1 MIRSRRFPA
10 AVAAC
15 LGALVLAACGGSP
28 SAGNSGEPVG
38 DPVVGGTANVLQ
50 IGEPRSLDPAVL
62 SNAWVLNA
70 FLGNALYGTLLTN
83 DTRSG
88 EIQYKQAE
96 SFDTT
101 DDGATFTLKLREG
114 LTFSDGSPLN
124 AEAVKFNWDRLK
136 DPELGSTSAQE
147 ASMIAS
153 TEVVDARTLKITMA
167 EPVPNFAW
175 SVLTTALNWI
185 ASPKALQAGRESFD
199 AEPVGAG
206 PYTLEQWTRQD
217 RIELAKNPEYWDAP
231 KPYLDH
237 VTLRTAADPTQRVNT
252 MISGGA
258 DLSIETNWTML
269 AKAEEA
275 GLQTDV
281 VPLNGGQYIVMN
293 MRKAPFDD
301 VRARRAVAAALDLKA
316 MDVVVYS
323 GKGKLVPSL
332 FTESSRFHT
341 GQKLATQDKAEAQ
354 RLFDELAA
362 DGKPVR
368 YTFTSFA
375 TQESRSLAEG
385 VQAQLSAF
393 RNVTVDVKTVD
404 LSETARLYTTHDY
417 EMMIS
422 SAHFADPEPRLWTAF
437 HSGSRANMSGIAD
450 ERLDAALDAGRTATT
465 LEDRK
470 AAYRTVQERLI
481 ELVPGVF
488 YTRTSPSVM
497 AAQNVHGITQYGQG
511 SLLPEELWIEE

>member
-38 DPVVGGTANVLQ
+38 DPVAGGTANVIQ
-50 IGEPRSLDPAVL
+50 IGEPRSLDPASL

-83 DTRSG
+83 DSRTG
-88 EIQYKQAE
+88 ELRYNLAE
-96 SFDTT
+96 SFGTRDN
-101 DDGATFTLKLREG
+101 GATFDLKLREG
-114 LTFSDGSPLN
+114 LEFTDGTPLN
-124 AEAVKFNWDRLK
+124 AEAVKFNWDRFK
-136 DPELGSTSAQE
+136 DPQLGSTTMQE

-153 TEVVDARTLKITMA
+153 TEVVDARTLKITMV

-175 SVLTTALNWI
+175 AVVTTSLNWV
-185 ASPKALQAGRESFD
+185 ASPKALQAGRDSFD

-206 PYTLEQWTRQD
+206 PYTLDQWTRQD
-217 RIELAKNPEYWDAP
+217 RIELVKNPGYWDAP
-231 KPYLDH
+231 KPYLDRI
-237 VTLRTAADPTQRVNT
+237 TLRAAADPTQRINT

-258 DLSIETNWTML
+258 DLSIETNWTIL
-269 AKAEEA
+269 AKAEES

-281 VPLNGGQYIVMN
+281 VPLNGGQYVVMN

-301 VRARRAVAAALDLKA
+301 VRARRAIAAALDLRA
-316 MDVVVYS
+316 MDAVVYS

-332 FTESSRFHT
+332 FTDSSRFHT
-341 GQKLATQDKAEAQ
+341 GQRLATQDKDEAQ

-362 DGKPVR
+362 DGKRVSF
-368 YTFTSFA
+368 TFTTFP
-375 TQESRSLAEG
+375 TPENRSVAEA

-393 RNVTVDVKTVD
+393 RNVSVEVKTVD
-404 LSETARLYTTHDY
+404 LTETARLHLTHDF
-417 EMMIS
+417 EMMVS

-497 AAQNVHGITQYGQG
+497 AAQNIHGITQYGQG
-511 SLLPEELWIEE
+511 SLLPEELWIQE